1 MPVERLQQALRFH
14 LGYRFFF
21 LYGPGVN
28 DTFITTDYAELN
40 IEQALW
46 RLLRDHGFE
55 RIAFAAAD
63 RPLYFLDPRSRDLAR
78 PPRGERVRLAE
89 GSRDGPR
96 MRILGGGPLGD
107 RMLLPAGGAAV
118 AAGRAV
124 SEAEAA
130 AMPLEAPGRGIGDI
144 FALSAMDAMMRQ
156 PGIRTALVVR
166 GAETTLTWFEN
177 PRQQAAR
184 LSRWMEL
191 PATNPNICIFLFES
205 GDYQS
210 LRNTVERLPAL
221 PVALRNYILRGEAS
235 RGFYLAYIGYPDLA
249 EMQRLIDYARLRF
262 GVRVNWEERDRMA
275 EWMVAEG
282 LKASEWLGRLRVLGE
297 RGGSLDKKTARELG
311 WFAAIPTEGGPA
323 LERLE
328 RLIGL
333 EPVKQRVREW
343 ALWIREEARR
353 RQLGLA
359 GRGEPRSL
367 HMVFTGNPGT
377 GKTTVAR
384 LMGEIARDIGLLR
397 RGHLVEARYDDLVAQ
412 YVGGTAPKTH
422 QLIDQ
427 ALDGILFID
436 EAYQLAEKER
446 GGFGQEALD
455 ALLTRMENERDRL
468 IVIVAGYPDR
478 MEQFLNANPGLRR
491 RFPPDNVIHFPD
503 YTPHELLAILFKM
516 LRDENYAWT
525 PEAESALR
533 EVVEGLYATRDETF
547 GNAGE
552 MRNLK
557 DGLIRCRAV
566 RVQRQNLPPDEPIR
580 PEDIPETYR
589 KFLRPPVPEIEELL
603 RELDGLV
610 GLQPVKE
617 FIRRQVA
624 LLRMDQARRQQGLS
638 VQPRSLHMVFTG
650 NPGTGKTTVA
660 RLMGQMLRSL
670 GILRRGHVV
679 ECSRADLVAEYV
691 GQTAPKTLQ
700 KVREALD
707 GVLFIDEAYTLIRG
721 GEQDFGREAI
731 DTLLKQMEDHRDRL
745 VVIVAGYPEEM
756 RRFIESNPGLRSR
769 FTQYLHFPDYT
780 PDELREILRRMAERE
795 GYRLTPE
802 AAERA
807 RAYLEALQRAN
818 PRGFGN
824 AREVRNLFEKMKE
837 RAALRWLEQGG
848 SPEDPQAFL
857 LLPSDVPEPEGIAP
871 APARPARQ
879 PFNLVALLPPAPAA
893 PLHLDA
899 LRRAVLYIEIR
910 MPGGQTGSG
919 TGFLVAPSGYCLT
932 AYHVIENAEE
942 IRVSFEAEPERRLR
956 AEPVGWD
963 AGADLAV
970 LQILEGGPFESW
982 FALAGEGEAIPLG
995 EEVGVLS
1002 YPLGELLGREI
1013 TYTPGAVTS
1022 LREGGRIIQLD
1033 AVVTHGSSGAPVFRR
1048 SDFRV
1053 IGVIHGGVKQEI
1065 ASGLNLAISVQEVY
1079 RRFRGR

>member
-21 LYGPGVN
+21 LYGPGIN

-55 RIAFAAAD
+55 RIAFVSAD

-78 PPRGERVRLAE
+78 PPRGERVR
-89 GSRDGPR
+89 
-96 MRILGGGPLGD
+96 
-107 RMLLPAGGAAV
+107 
-118 AAGRAV
+118 
-124 SEAEAA
+124 
-130 AMPLEAPGRGIGDI
+130 APGRGIGDVH
-144 FALSAMDAMMRQ
+144 ALMLMDAMMRQ
-156 PGIRTALVVR
+156 PQPRTAIVVR

-184 LSRWMEL
+184 LSRWMQL
-191 PATNPNICIFLFES
+191 PATNANICIFLFES

-210 LRNTVERLPAL
+210 LRDTVERLPAL
-221 PVALRNYILRGEAS
+221 PVALRNYILQGEAS
-235 RGFYLAYIGYPDLA
+235 QAFHLVYIGYPDLA

-262 GVRVNWEERDRMA
+262 RVQVSWKERDRLA

-282 LKASEWLGRLRVLGE
+282 LGAGVWLRRLRE
-297 RGGSLDKKTARELG
+297 AGSLNKEEARRRE
-311 WFAAIPTEGGPA
+311 WFTGIQAEEVPA

-343 ALWIREEARR
+343 ALWIQEETRR
-353 RQLGLA
+353 RQQGLA
-359 GRGEPRSL
+359 GRGEAPSL

-384 LMGEIARDIGLLR
+384 LMGEIAREIGLLR
-397 RGHLVEARYDDLVAQ
+397 RGHLVEAQYSDLVAEH
-412 YVGGTAPKTH
+412 VGGTAPKTNR
-422 QLIDQ
+422 LIDQ

-436 EAYQLAEKER
+436 EAYQLAERER
-446 GGFGQEALD
+446 GSFGQEAVD
-455 ALLTRMENERDRL
+455 TLLARMENERDRL
-468 IVIVAGYPDR
+468 MVIVAGYPDR

-491 RFPPDNVIHFPD
+491 RFPPENVIHFPD
-503 YTPHELLAILFKM
+503 YTPEELLRILFKM
-516 LRDENYAWT
+516 LRDENYTWT

-557 DGLIRCRAV
+557 DGLIRRRAV
-566 RVQRQNLPPDEPIR
+566 RVQSQNLPPEEPIR

-589 KFLRPPVPEIEELL
+589 RFLRPPVPEIEALL
-603 RELDGLV
+603 QELDGLV

-617 FIRRQVA
+617 FIRGQVA
-624 LLRMDQARRQQGLS
+624 LLRMDQARRQQGLP

-670 GILRRGHVV
+670 GLLRKGHVV

-691 GQTAPKTLQ
+691 GQTAPKTRQ
-700 KVREALD
+700 KVQEALD

-731 DTLLKQMEDHRDRL
+731 ETLLKEMEDHRDRL

-756 RRFIESNPGLRSR
+756 RRFIESNPGLRDR
-769 FTQYLHFPDYT
+769 FTQYIHFPDYT
-780 PDELREILRRMAERE
+780 PEELKEILRRLAERE

-802 AAERA
+802 AEERA

-824 AREVRNLFEKMKE
+824 ARAVRNLFEKMKE

-848 SPEDPQAFL
+848 SPTDPQAFL
-857 LLPSDVPEPEGIAP
+857 LLPLDVPELGGIAP
-871 APARPARQ
+871 TPARPARQ
-879 PFNLVALLPPAPAA
+879 PFNLIALLPSAPTV
-893 PLHLDA
+893 PLPLEA
-899 LRRAVLYIEIR
+899 LRRAVLYIEVR
-910 MPGGQTGSG
+910 MPDGQRGSG
-919 TGFLVAPSGYCLT
+919 TGFLVTPSGYCLT
-932 AYHVIENAEE
+932 AYHVIENAVE
-942 IRVSFEAEPERRLR
+942 IWVSFEAEPERRLR
-956 AEPVGWD
+956 TESVGWD

-970 LQILEGGPFESW
+970 LQILEGGPFEGW
-982 FALAGEGEAIPLG
+982 FALADEGETVSLG
-995 EEVGVLS
+995 EEVAVLS

-1022 LREGGRIIQLD
+1022 LREGGRILQLD

-1065 ASGLNLAISVQEVY
+1065 ASGLNLAISIQEVY
-1079 RRFRGR
+1079 RRFRGH

>member
-21 LYGPGVN
+21 LYGPGIN

-46 RLLRDHGFE
+46 RLLRDHGFK
-55 RIAFAAAD
+55 RIAFVAAD
-63 RPLYFLDPRSRDLAR
+63 RPLYFLDSESRDLAR
-78 PPRGERVRLAE
+78 PPRGERVR
-89 GSRDGPR
+89 
-96 MRILGGGPLGD
+96 
-107 RMLLPAGGAAV
+107 
-118 AAGRAV
+118 
-124 SEAEAA
+124 
-130 AMPLEAPGRGIGDI
+130 APGRGIGDVH
-144 FALSAMDAMMRQ
+144 ALMLMDAMMRQ
-156 PGIRTALVVR
+156 PQPRTAIVVR

-184 LSRWMEL
+184 LSRWMQL
-191 PATNPNICIFLFES
+191 PATNANICIFLFES

-210 LRNTVERLPAL
+210 LRDTVERLPAL
-221 PVALRNYILRGEAS
+221 PVALRNYILQGEAS
-235 RGFYLAYIGYPDLA
+235 QAFHLVYIGYPDLA
-249 EMQRLIDYARLRF
+249 EMQRLIDYAHFQF
-262 GVRVNWEERDRMA
+262 GVRVNWEERDRLA

-282 LKASEWLGRLRVLGE
+282 LGAGVWLRRLRE
-297 RGGSLDKKTARELG
+297 AGSLNKEEARRRE
-311 WFAAIPTEGGPA
+311 WFTGIQAEEVPA

-343 ALWIREEARR
+343 ALWIQEETRR
-353 RQLGLA
+353 RQQGLA
-359 GRGEPRSL
+359 GRGEAPSL

-384 LMGEIARDIGLLR
+384 LMGEIAREIGLLR
-397 RGHLVEARYDDLVAQ
+397 RGHLVEAQYSDLVAEH
-412 YVGGTAPKTH
+412 VGGTAPKTNR
-422 QLIDQ
+422 LIDQ

-436 EAYQLAEKER
+436 EAYQLAERER
-446 GGFGQEALD
+446 GSFGQEAVD
-455 ALLTRMENERDRL
+455 TLLARMENERDRL
-468 IVIVAGYPDR
+468 MVIVAGYPDR

-491 RFPPDNVIHFPD
+491 RFPPENVIHFPD
-503 YTPHELLAILFKM
+503 YTPEELLRILFKM
-516 LRDENYAWT
+516 LRDENYTWT

-557 DGLIRCRAV
+557 DGLIRRRAV
-566 RVQRQNLPPDEPIR
+566 RVQSQNLPPEEPIR

-589 KFLRPPVPEIEELL
+589 RFLRPPVPEIEALL
-603 RELDGLV
+603 QELDGLV

-617 FIRRQVA
+617 FIRGQVA
-624 LLRMDQARRQQGLS
+624 LLRMDQARRQQGLP

-670 GILRRGHVV
+670 GLLRKGHVV

-691 GQTAPKTLQ
+691 GQTAPKTRQ
-700 KVREALD
+700 KVQEALD

-731 DTLLKQMEDHRDRL
+731 ETLLKEMEDHRDRL

-756 RRFIESNPGLRSR
+756 RRFIESNPGLRDR
-769 FTQYLHFPDYT
+769 FTQYIHFPDYT
-780 PDELREILRRMAERE
+780 PEELKEILRRLAERE

-802 AAERA
+802 AEERA

-824 AREVRNLFEKMKE
+824 ARAVRNLFEKMKE

-848 SPEDPQAFL
+848 SPTDPQAFL
-857 LLPSDVPEPEGIAP
+857 LLPLDVPELGGIAP
-871 APARPARQ
+871 TPARPARQ
-879 PFNLVALLPPAPAA
+879 PFNLIALLPSAPTV
-893 PLHLDA
+893 PLPLEA
-899 LRRAVLYIEIR
+899 LRRAVLYIEVR
-910 MPGGQTGSG
+910 MPDGQRGSG
-919 TGFLVAPSGYCLT
+919 TGFLVTPSGYCLT
-932 AYHVIENAEE
+932 AYHVIENAVE
-942 IRVSFEAEPERRLR
+942 IWVSFEAEPERRLR
-956 AEPVGWD
+956 TESVGWD

-970 LQILEGGPFESW
+970 LQILEGGPFEGW
-982 FALAGEGEAIPLG
+982 FALADEGETVSLG
-995 EEVGVLS
+995 EEVAVLS

-1022 LREGGRIIQLD
+1022 LREGGRILQLD

-1065 ASGLNLAISVQEVY
+1065 ASGLNLAISIQEVY
-1079 RRFRGR
+1079 RRFRGH

>member
-1 MPVERLQQALRFH
+1 
-14 LGYRFFF
+14 
-21 LYGPGVN
+21 
-28 DTFITTDYAELN
+28 
-40 IEQALW
+40 
-46 RLLRDHGFE
+46 
-55 RIAFAAAD
+55 
-63 RPLYFLDPRSRDLAR
+63 
-78 PPRGERVRLAE
+78 
-89 GSRDGPR
+89 PR
-96 MRILGGGPLGD
+96 MRILRDGPLGE
-107 RMLLPAGGAAV
+107 RMLLPVGGAVV
-118 AAGRAV
+118 AAGQTV
-124 SEAEAA
+124 SEAAA
-130 AMPLEAPGRGIGDI
+130 APMSPEPSGPGIGDVH
-144 FALSAMDAMMRQ
+144 ALMLMDAMMRQ
-156 PGIRTALVVR
+156 PQPRTALVVR
-166 GAETTLTWFEN
+166 GAETTLAWFES
-177 PRQQAAR
+177 PRHQAAR

-191 PATNPNICIFLFES
+191 PATNANVCIFLFES

-210 LRNTVERLPAL
+210 LRNTVEQLSALPPAL
-221 PVALRNYILRGEAS
+221 RHYILRGEATPA
-235 RGFYLAYIGYPDLA
+235 FQVVFIGYPERG

-262 GVRVNWEERDRMA
+262 GVSVNWKERDRLA

-282 LKASEWLGRLRVLGE
+282 LGAGVWLRRLRE
-297 RGGSLDKKTARELG
+297 AGSLSKETARQRR
-311 WFAAIPTEGGPA
+311 WFAGVRTEEGPA

-328 RLIGL
+328 GLIGL

-343 ALWIREEARR
+343 ALWIREETRR
-353 RQLGLA
+353 RQQGMA
-359 GRGEPRSL
+359 GRGEPPSL

-397 RGHLVEARYDDLVAQ
+397 RGHLVEAQYGDLVAEH
-412 YVGGTAPKTH
+412 VGGTAQKTN
-422 QLIDQ
+422 QVIDR
-427 ALDGILFID
+427 AMDGILFID
-436 EAYQLAEKER
+436 EAYQLAERER

-455 ALLTRMENERDRL
+455 TLLTRMENERDRL

-491 RFPPDNVIHFPD
+491 RFPPENIIRFPD
-503 YTPHELLAILFKM
+503 YTPDELMRILLKM
-516 LRDENYAWT
+516 LRDEGYAWT

-557 DGLIRCRAV
+557 DGLIRRRAV
-566 RVQRQNLPPDEPIR
+566 RVQQRNLPPDEPIR

-589 KFLRPPVPEIEELL
+589 KFLQPPLPEIEELL
-603 RELDGLV
+603 RELEGLV

-624 LLRMDQARRQQGLS
+624 LLRMDLVRRQQGLS

-660 RLMGQMLRSL
+660 RLMGRMLRSL
-670 GILRRGHVV
+670 GLLRKGHVV
-679 ECSRADLVAEYV
+679 ECSRADLVAEYI
-691 GQTAPKTLQ
+691 GQTAPKTRQ

-707 GVLFIDEAYTLIRG
+707 GVLFIDEAYTLARG

-731 DTLLKQMEDHRDRL
+731 DALLKEMEDHRDRL

-756 RRFIESNPGLRSR
+756 RRFIEANPGLRSR

-780 PDELREILRRMAERE
+780 PEELTEILRRMAEQE

-802 AAERA
+802 AEERA

-818 PRGFGN
+818 PRAFGN

-848 SPEDPQAFL
+848 SPTDPQAFL
-857 LLPSDVPEPEGIAP
+857 LQPSDVPEPEGRAP

-879 PFNLVALLPPAPAA
+879 PFNLIARLPPAPAA

-899 LRRAVLYIEIR
+899 LRRAVLYIEVR
-910 MPGGQTGSG
+910 MPGGQIGSG

-942 IRVSFEAEPERRLR
+942 IRVSFEAEPERWLR
-956 AEPVGWD
+956 AEPAGWD
-963 AGADLAV
+963 AEADLAV
-970 LQILEGGPFESW
+970 LRVVEGAPFESW
-982 FALAGEGEAIPLG
+982 FPLAGEGEAVPIG

-1002 YPLGELLGREI
+1002 YPLGDLLGREI
-1013 TYTPGAVTS
+1013 TYTRGTVSS
-1022 LREGGRIIQLD
+1022 LRGGGRIIQLD

-1053 IGVIHGGVKQEI
+1053 IGIIHGGVKQEI
-1065 ASGLNLAISVQEVY
+1065 ASGLNLAISIQEVY
-1079 RRFRGR
+1079 RRFQGR